1 MKNTIINFGL
11 GTFRCSLLAAAMVA
25 AFAAQGVYA
34 ATITVDPIAADSDG
48 VVLDTKCSL
57 REAVI
62 SVNKGLDVGDC
73 RAVVTEAYGTNDTI
87 NLPAGIYTLTLAG
100 LDETYDP
107 AKLPTDLAAVVNT
120 PDASKGDLDLS
131 NSVTFVGAGSG
142 NTKIQW
148 DPAATSSAGADRIF
162 HVYNAVDLNK
172 ALAVG
177 IQGVTLANG
186 KTFEVNVGPG
196 PTLGTNYYLRRAGG
210 ALAVGPAAAIVL
222 FDPSI
227 PNQENTAGRGGSKPQ
242 GSAIATGTT
251 YAVALVDVIVESN
264 RAQGDGGGIYTAAPL
279 FVTGTTVRNNSALT
293 NGGGIYNETTSG
305 IFASTISGNTAEGG
319 GGFFNVLGW
328 AAETSSVVFFYGVT
342 LSSNTAVVGGGISS
356 HAYSTIAMANST
368 ISGNIG
374 SGSAA
379 GLNIYGS
386 ANLNFVTIARNVAG
400 PDSQV
405 QGAGINILNPYM
417 FQPNSLVTLKN
428 VLIEGNKRG
437 WTAGMDAAAISA
449 LPSANCGD
457 TNSGVMVT
465 SQGTNL
471 SSDATCIPWLKVAT
485 DKNSVDP
492 KIDVL
497 ADNGGPTLTHKLLAG
512 SPAMAAATADPDVTE
527 DQRGV
532 ARDAVPDIGAYEDTA
547 AVVPPPAPVVPP
559 PAPVVPPAP
568 DTGTSSS
575 SGGGGGCAVSPN
587 ADFDAGLLGLLAAA
601 ASGLFLR
608 RRREGKAE

>member
-1 MKNTIINFGL
+1 
-11 GTFRCSLLAAAMVA
+11 
-25 AFAAQGVYA
+25 
-34 ATITVDPIAADSDG
+34 
-48 VVLDTKCSL
+48 
-57 REAVI
+57 
-62 SVNKGLDVGDC
+62 
-73 RAVVTEAYGTNDTI
+73 
-87 NLPAGIYTLTLAG
+87 LAG

-107 AKLPTDLAAVVNT
+107 AKPPTVLDAVVNA

-131 NSVTFVGAGSG
+131 NSVTIVGAGSG
-142 NTKIQW
+142 ETKIQW

-162 HVYNAVDLNK
+162 HVFNAADLFK
-172 ALAVG
+172 VLVVG
-177 IQGVTLANG
+177 IQGITLANG
-186 KTFEVNVGPG
+186 KTFQVDVGPG
-196 PTLGTNYYLRRAGG
+196 PTSGTNYYLRRAGG
-210 ALAVGPAAAIVL
+210 ALAVGQAAAIVL
-222 FDPSI
+222 VDPSI
-227 PNQENTAGRGGSKPQ
+227 PNQENTAGRGGSKPEA
-242 GSAIATGTT
+242 GALFTGRTYIA
-251 YAVALVDVIVESN
+251 LLNDVVVEDS
-264 RAQGDGGGIYTAAPL
+264 RAQGDGGGIYTAGGLIAIS
-279 FVTGTTVRNNSALT
+279 TTVRNNSALT

-305 IFASTISGNTAEGG
+305 VITSTISGNTAEGG

-328 AAETSSVVFFYGVT
+328 LDPQGSTVNFYGVT
-342 LSSNTAVVGGGISS
+342 LSGNTAVVGGGISS
-356 HAYSTIAMANST
+356 RAYSTIVMTNST

-374 SGSAA
+374 SGAAA

-386 ANLNFVTIARNVAG
+386 ANLNFVTIAKNLAG

-417 FQPNSLVTLKN
+417 TPPNSLVTFKN

-437 WTAGMDAAAISA
+437 WTAGMDAAAIA
-449 LPSANCGD
+449 GLPSANCGD

-559 PAPVVPPAP
+559 AP

-575 SGGGGGCAVSPN
+575 SGGGGCTVNP
-587 ADFDAGLLGLLAAA
+587 DAALDLGLLGLLAAA
-601 ASGLFLR
+601 VSGLFLR
-608 RRREGKAE
+608 RRREGTAE

>member
-1 MKNTIINFGL
+1 MKNLLRNQRSDVFRNNFL
-11 GTFRCSLLAAAMVA
+11 AAALLAALATPSA
-25 AFAAQGVYA
+25 YA
-34 ATITVDPIAADSDG
+34 ATITVDPTAADSDG

-57 REAVI
+57 REAVL

-87 NLPAGIYTLTLAG
+87 NLPAGTFTLTLAG

-107 AKLPTDLAAVVNT
+107 AKLPNDLAAVVNT

-142 NTKIQW
+142 KTKIQW

-162 HVYNAVDLNK
+162 HVFNAADLFK
-172 ALAVG
+172 ALVVG

-222 FDPSI
+222 VNPSV
-227 PNQENTAGRGGSKPQ
+227 PDQENTAGRGGSKPEA
-242 GSAIATGTT
+242 GALATGTT
-251 YAVALVDVIVESN
+251 YIATLNDVIVEDN
-264 RAQGDGGGIYTAAPL
+264 RAQGDGGGIYTAGGLIAIS
-279 FVTGTTVRNNSALT
+279 TTVRNNSALT
-293 NGGGIYNETTSG
+293 NGGGIYNESTSG
-305 IFASTISGNTAEGG
+305 VIASTISGNTAEGG

-328 AAETSSVVFFYGVT
+328 LNPQQSSTVIFYGVT
-342 LSSNTAVVGGGISS
+342 LSGNTAVVGGGISS
-356 HAYSTIAMANST
+356 RAYSTIDMANST

-374 SGSAA
+374 SGAAA

-386 ANLNFVTIARNVAG
+386 ANLNFVTIARNLAG

-417 FQPNSLVTLKN
+417 TPPNSLVTLKN

-437 WTAGMDAAAISA
+437 WTAGMDAVAIAA

-457 TNSGVMVT
+457 TGSGVMVT

-471 SSDATCIPWLKVAT
+471 SSDATCIPWLNTAT

-512 SPAMAAATADPDVTE
+512 SPAIAAATADPEVTE

-547 AVVPPPAPVVPP
+547 AVVPPPAPV
-559 PAPVVPPAP
+559 APPAP

-575 SGGGGGCAVSPN
+575 SGGGGGGCVVNPN
-587 ADFDAGLLGLLAAA
+587 AAFDPGLLGLLVVAV
-601 ASGLFLR
+601 SGLYLR
-608 RRREGKAE
+608 RRREGKAD